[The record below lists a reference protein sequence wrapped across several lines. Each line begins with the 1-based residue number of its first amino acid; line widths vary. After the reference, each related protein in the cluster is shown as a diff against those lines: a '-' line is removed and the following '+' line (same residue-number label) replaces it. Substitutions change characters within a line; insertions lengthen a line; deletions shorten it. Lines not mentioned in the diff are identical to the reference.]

1 MLGTQCL
8 VTLVKFVLT
17 FPASLL
23 GSSLDFQIASLLGSP
38 SFFLERWFTIHIFTN
53 FKIPT
58 DYFDPINQRVQL
70 FFVGMPLF
78 EMMVLGNDSFPN
90 DRMWG
95 RKRQRQG
102 CGAYEDA
109 ELVTSLNFTASGA
122 MCTHHRTVNEAL
134 S

>member
-8 VTLVKFVLT
+8 VTLVNFVLT

-53 FKIPT
+53 FKIPI
-58 DYFDPINQRVQL
+58 DPFDLINQIIQL
-70 FFVGMPLF
+70 FFIELPLF
-78 EMMVLGNDSFPN
+78 EMMILGNDSFPN
-90 DRMWG
+90 DRIWG

-102 CGAYEDA
+102 LGA
-109 ELVTSLNFTASGA
+109 L
-122 MCTHHRTVNEAL
+122 
-134 S
+134 